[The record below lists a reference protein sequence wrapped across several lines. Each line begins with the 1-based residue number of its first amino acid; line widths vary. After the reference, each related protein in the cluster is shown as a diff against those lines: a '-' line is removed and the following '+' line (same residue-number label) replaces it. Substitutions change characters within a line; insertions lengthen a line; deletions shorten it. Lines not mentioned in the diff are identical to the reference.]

1 MAVTPLTPQAVSIA
15 PTGDYTALDCLSHDR
30 AHVSEDLNF
39 LQAETLRALGVLGN
53 HNDECPG
60 EAADLEGLWADC
72 WASCGRGLVLARV
85 AIWASIT
92 VEVMDFFFSCYF
104 VLLLDCYFDRIW
116 CFLLVTY

>member
-1 MAVTPLTPQAVSIA
+1 
-15 PTGDYTALDCLSHDR
+15 
-30 AHVSEDLNF
+30 
-39 LQAETLRALGVLGN
+39 
-53 HNDECPG
+53 
-60 EAADLEGLWADC
+60 
-72 WASCGRGLVLARV
+72 VLARV

>member
-39 LQAETLRALGVLGN
+39 LQAKTLRALGVLGN

-60 EAADLEGLWADC
+60 EAADL
-72 WASCGRGLVLARV
+72 
-85 AIWASIT
+85 
-92 VEVMDFFFSCYF
+92 
-104 VLLLDCYFDRIW
+104 
-116 CFLLVTY
+116 